1 MRDVK
6 AAYDP
11 GNAFRDN
18 FPIPPADRAS

>member
-11 GNAFRDN
+11 GNVFRNN
-18 FPIPPADRAS
+18 FPIPPADRAR